1 MRLRELTTNIRQ
13 PINEIDIIGGLKWL
27 GRAALSGPA
36 TAAQIA
42 LTPSS
47 TSAWDTTDAPAMLYN
62 KLRADGRDDATAN
75 AAALELRDRISRGD
89 HTAIQTYRDATGDTG
104 QLPWDLQ
111 DLQTSIDQ
119 RIASGGGRGN
129 GAAELAQR
137 RADAANGVPGAGPAP
152 TDSPNA
158 QTKAPEQPT
167 APTNK
172 DTVTNPLT
180 GKPVQGFAGPIKKTT
195 PEPTAP
201 KTAPKKPAVPTQDEV
216 PASVSNLPNVVKDAG
231 AAQALAQSNPQTA
244 SQWADG
250 ISKATGGTLGAST
263 VQSLSQGAMK
273 YGLPAAAIV
282 ALLYGGK
289 KLLDYAGSKKKK
301 ESIGEEATAGATS
314 AGNIASVANPKHA
327 TGQVGRD
334 KNGLPKK
341 KSRKQPGTN
350 LVANALDNDDS
361 FFGSKTIKR

>member
-75 AAALELRDRISRGD
+75 AAALELRDRIRRGD

-167 APTNK
+167 SPGKLDDPSTKIPQTPNPVTKIEPKPAPKAPTPPQA
-172 DTVTNPLT
+172 D
-180 GKPVQGFAGPIKKTT
+180 A
-195 PEPTAP
+195 
-201 KTAPKKPAVPTQDEV
+201 V

-289 KLLDYAGSKKKK
+289 KLLDYVGSKKKK
-301 ESIGEEATAGATS
+301 ESIGEEATAGVTS
-314 AGNIASVANPKHA
+314 AGNNASLANPKHA

>member
-1 MRLRELTTNIRQ
+1 MFIREITKDVRK

-36 TAAQIA
+36 TAAQLA

-62 KLRADGRDDATAN
+62 KLRADGRDEATAN

-137 RADAANGVPGAGPAP
+137 QADAANGVPGAGPAP
-152 TDSPNA
+152 TDSP
-158 QTKAPEQPT
+158 KADIEIEVPDPQG
-167 APTNK
+167 K
-172 DTVTNPLT
+172 VT
-180 GKPVQGFAGPIKKTT
+180 
-195 PEPTAP
+195 TAP
-201 KTAPKKPAVPTQDEV
+201 KPTTASKPTTAPKQPDDV
-216 PASVSNLPNVVKDAG
+216 PASVATLPSVVKDPA
-231 AAQALAQSNPQTA
+231 AAQALAQSSPQTA

-250 ISKATGGTLGAST
+250 IAKATGGTLGAST
-263 VQSLSQGAMK
+263 VQSLAQGAMK
-273 YGLPAAAIV
+273 YALPAAAIV

-289 KLLDYAGSKKKK
+289 KLIDYMGKKKK

-314 AGNIASVANPKHA
+314 AGNIASVANPKA
-327 TGQVGRD
+327 AYF
-334 KNGLPKK
+334 KPKK
-341 KSRKQPGTN
+341 RGKYGAPQAPQRKNPDGTAKS
-350 LVANALDNDDS
+350 ALDVSDS
-361 FFGSKTIKR
+361 LMGNGKIVKR

>member
-1 MRLRELTTNIRQ
+1 MRLREITSNIKQ
-13 PINEIDIIGGLKWL
+13 PINEFDILGGLKWL

-62 KLRADGRDDATAN
+62 KLRADGRDEATAN

-152 TDSPNA
+152 TDSP
-158 QTKAPEQPT
+158 KADTT
-167 APTNK
+167 APQQPSTPGASDSSNAPSSTT
-172 DTVTNPLT
+172 DTRPST
-180 GKPVQGFAGPIKKTT
+180 
-195 PEPTAP
+195 TAP
-201 KTAPKKPAVPTQDEV
+201 KTTTAPKQPDAVPT
-216 PASVSNLPNVVKDAG
+216 SVANLPNVVKDAG
-231 AAQALAQSNPQTA
+231 AAQALAQSNPQTSA
-244 SQWADG
+244 QWADG
-250 ISKATGGTLGAST
+250 IAKATGGTLGAST
-263 VQSLSQGAMK
+263 VQSLAQGAMK
-273 YGLPAAAIV
+273 YALPAAAVV

-301 ESIGEEATAGATS
+301 ESIGENSS
-314 AGNIASVANPKHA
+314 APIVAANVASVANPQHA
-327 TGQVGRD
+327 KGHVGKD

-341 KSRKQPGTN
+341 NSKKQPGTN
-350 LVANALDNDDS
+350 LVINALDDDEG